1 MLVRHPDVEM
11 TAVIGLPHLRWGE
24 GIHAIVVRRPG
35 AEASAE
41 ELIEHVGTRLAAY
54 KKPQSVEFVEFV
66 EFVDELPLGGTGKVL
81 KRLLRDE
88 RTR

>member
-1 MLVRHPDVEM
+1 V
-11 TAVIGLPHLRWGE
+11 GE

-41 ELIEHVGTRLAAY
+41 ELIEHVGTRLAAS
-54 KKPQSVEFVEFV
+54 KKPQSVEFV